1 MRTLW
6 AGTICLVVALLASA
20 GCANP
25 LQVAAKGRTLLKPAQ
40 MSPDSVVLD
49 VFFVRFPFGD
59 AEANETLW
67 QEVDEQQIPA
77 EVRKRL
83 AQNGFRAGTVGNQ
96 LPVALSKLLELKD
109 KPAPNG
115 GATQVDLN
123 DLACEPRVDR
133 RHMSVRTRI
142 PGQIIATETH
152 GELTVLMPE
161 ADGLCGQTYVQAQ
174 GMFAVTAVP
183 QPDGRVR
190 LDLLPELHHDQPK
203 QRWIG
208 DQGTLRLDMARPKR
222 AFDTLGLSA
231 TLSPGNMLL
240 MTSLPNRP
248 GSLGHQFFTCNKE
261 GQQEQK
267 LLVIR
272 LAQTQ
277 HNELYSPPQELRLE
291 EK

>member
-1 MRTLW
+1 MQASAAR
-6 AGTICLVVALLASA
+6 TICLATALLALA
-20 GCANP
+20 GCDHP
-25 LQVAAKGRTLLKPAQ
+25 WQVAERGRSLLKPAQ

-59 AEANETLW
+59 VEANVTLW

-77 EVRKRL
+77 DVRTRL
-83 AQNGFRAGTVGNQ
+83 AQNGFRAGVIGNQ
-96 LPVALSKLLELKD
+96 LPVTLSKLLELKD

-115 GATQVDLN
+115 GVNQIDLSEMR
-123 DLACEPRVDR
+123 CEPRVDR
-133 RHMSVRTRI
+133 RHMALRAATR
-142 PGQIIATETH
+142 GQILASETY

-161 ADGLCGQTYVQAQ
+161 ADGLCGQTYTQAQ
-174 GMFAVTAVP
+174 GIFTVTAAP

-190 LDLLPELHHDQPK
+190 LDLLPELHHNQPK

-208 DQGTLRLDMARPKR
+208 EQGSLRLDMAKPKR
-222 AFDTLGLSA
+222 VFDPLGLSA
-231 TLSPGNMLL
+231 TLSPGNILL
-240 MTSLPNRP
+240 VTSLPNRP
-248 GSLGHQFFTCNKE
+248 GSLGHHFFTCNK
-261 GQQEQK
+261 GQLEQR

-277 HNELYSPPQELRLE
+277 HNDLYTPPQELRLE

>member
-1 MRTLW
+1 MRTSL
-6 AGTICLVVALLASA
+6 AATICLVAALLAPA
-20 GCANP
+20 GCVDP
-25 LQVAAKGRTLLKPAQ
+25 LHVTTTGRSLLKPAQ

-77 EVRKRL
+77 DVRTRL
-83 AQNGFRAGTVGNQ
+83 AQNGFRAGVIGNQ

-109 KPAPNG
+109 KPVPSG
-115 GATQVDLN
+115 GVNQVDLSE
-123 DLACEPRVDR
+123 LGCEPRVDR
-133 RHMSVRTRI
+133 RHMTLRTATR
-142 PGQIIATETH
+142 GQIIASDTYD
-152 GELTVLMPE
+152 ELTVLLPE
-161 ADGLCGQTYVQAQ
+161 ADGLCGQTYTQAQ
-174 GMFAVTAVP
+174 AMFAVAAAP

-190 LDLLPELHHDQPK
+190 LDLLPELHHSQPK

-231 TLSPGNMLL
+231 TLSPGNILL
-240 MTSLPNRP
+240 VTSLPNRP
-248 GSLGHQFFTCNKE
+248 GSLGHHFFTCNK
-261 GQQEQK
+261 GQQEQR
-267 LLVIR
+267 LLVVR

-277 HNELYSPPQELRLE
+277 HNDLYAPPQELRLE